1 MSKKYIIESKG
12 FTDGLGSSNYHKKR
26 KSEIEYLK
34 ENILTCNKPCFKEE
48 CLLDRCEPHCG
59 KCENL

>member
-12 FTDGLGSSNYHKKR
+12 FTEGLGSCNYSVKR
-26 KSEIEYLK
+26 KLQIESLK
-34 ENILTCNKPCFKEE
+34 EKLQTYNKPCFKEE
-48 CLLDRCEPHCG
+48 CALDRCHIHCG